1 MRLKGRNLVG
11 AQTEDLHRNPAQTK
25 VSSIFLTGFI
35 YLSGFY
41 MSFNSLLVSFWF
53 IDMSSFNLGL

>member
-25 VSSIFLTGFI
+25 VPSIFLTGFI

-41 MSFNSLLVSFWF
+41 MSFNSLLVSFRF
-53 IDMSSFNLGL
+53 IDTSSFNLGL